1 MNFGKRLSEERKRL
15 GLNQTDFGKLSG
27 VTKTSQVNYE
37 SGERSPNVDYW
48 QSIAAAGADVQYI
61 LTGVRSGN
69 TSTESKDQTSSYA
82 MDMERLI
89 LAIETVEEGL
99 QKTKRTML
107 PEKKA
112 QLIMA
117 VYDLF
122 EEPAPATKQS
132 VLRLVQSAA

>member
-1 MNFGKRLSEERKRL
+1 MKTFERLKEERIRL
-15 GLNQTDFGKLSG
+15 GLNQSQFAAIGGVQKGAQINYEQGKRNPDSDYLAAIAISG
-27 VTKTSQVNYE
+27 V
-37 SGERSPNVDYW
+37 
-48 QSIAAAGADVQYI
+48 DVQYI

-122 EEPAPATKQS
+122 EEPTPATKQS